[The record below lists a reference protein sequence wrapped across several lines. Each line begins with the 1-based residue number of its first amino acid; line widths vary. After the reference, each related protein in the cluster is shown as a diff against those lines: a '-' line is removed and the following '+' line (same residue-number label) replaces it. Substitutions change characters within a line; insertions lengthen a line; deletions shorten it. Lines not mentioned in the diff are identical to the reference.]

1 MTVLGHFVVA
11 AFNFFSIKNRLK
23 GYSPGQ
29 LVFGH
34 YMILPIKYTADW
46 ELLRQ
51 WKQAQINKDNILEN
65 SKRVDHDYKV
75 GDKVMI
81 ANNAAFIYETLY
93 NRPFEITKC

>member
-46 ELLRQ
+46 ELIRQ
-51 WKQAQINKDNILEN
+51 KNQTQKNKDNIRKK
-65 SKRVDHDYKV
+65 SKLVNHD
-75 GDKVMI
+75 
-81 ANNAAFIYETLY
+81 
-93 NRPFEITKC
+93 